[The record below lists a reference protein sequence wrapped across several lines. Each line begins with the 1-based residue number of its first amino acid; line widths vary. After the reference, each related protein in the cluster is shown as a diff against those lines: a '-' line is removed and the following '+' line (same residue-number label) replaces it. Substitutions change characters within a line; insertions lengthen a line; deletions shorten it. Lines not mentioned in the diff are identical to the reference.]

1 MPSMRNGPF
10 RDGRRHGRPLA
21 RIYSSTEMQFKT
33 ASRSASSIG

>member
-1 MPSMRNGPF
+1 MPSTKNGPF
-10 RDGRRHGRPLA
+10 REVRRHGGLLA